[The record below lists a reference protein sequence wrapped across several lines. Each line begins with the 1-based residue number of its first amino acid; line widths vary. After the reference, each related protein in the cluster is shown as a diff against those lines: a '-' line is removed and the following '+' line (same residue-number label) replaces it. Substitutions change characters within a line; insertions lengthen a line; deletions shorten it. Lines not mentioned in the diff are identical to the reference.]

1 MVAAVVSE
9 IGQLPELA
17 ERPEPEAGV
26 GRVVLDVVAA
36 PLNPLDVAVA
46 NGRFYGG
53 HPPLPYVPGCEA
65 VAETEDGR
73 LVWAFGDGLGLERD
87 GTLAERAAV
96 DRASLVDVP
105 EGADPALAAALGIA
119 GLAGWVPL
127 ARRARV
133 RAGETVLV
141 LGATGTVGLVA
152 VQAARMLGAGRVV
165 AAGRNEDGLER
176 ARRLGAD
183 AVVRLDES
191 HDVAETL
198 RDACGADGPSLVVD
212 PLWGPAL
219 AAALPAAA
227 HGARIVHVG
236 QSAGPET
243 VLPSSL
249 VRGRELEVLGYSTFA
264 LPRDVLAEEYR
275 TLVGHALAG
284 RIQVELERVRLA
296 CAPEAWRRQA
306 GGPGR
311 KLVVLPVRDAGG
323 R

>member
-1 MVAAVVSE
+1 MLAAIVSE
-9 IGQLPELA
+9 IGRLPELA
-17 ERPEPEAGV
+17 ERPEPEAED

-65 VAETEDGR
+65 VARARDGR
-73 LVWAFGDGLGLERD
+73 LVWAFGDGLGLRRD
-87 GTLAERAAV
+87 GALAERLAIDPARV
-96 DRASLVDVP
+96 VDVP

-119 GLAGWVPL
+119 GLAGWVSL
-127 ARRARV
+127 ARRAPV

-176 ARRLGAD
+176 ARRVGAD
-183 AVVRLDES
+183 AVVRLEES
-191 HDVAETL
+191 RDVAATL
-198 RDACGADGPSLVVD
+198 RDACGGDGASLVVD

-227 HGARIVHVG
+227 PGARIVHVG
-236 QSAGPET
+236 QSAGPDT

-249 VRGRELEVLGYSTFA
+249 VRGRELEILGYSTFA
-264 LPRDVLAEEYR
+264 LPQDVLADQYR

-284 RIQVELERVRLA
+284 RIQVDLERVPLA
-296 CAPEAWRRQA
+296 AAPEAWRRQA
-306 GGPGR
+306 GGAGR
-311 KLVVLPVRDAGG
+311 KLVVLAESG
-323 R
+323 